1 MDGSRSGAGG
11 GNEVGAAGEEEGL
24 PRGLDQEGRGGVE
37 EMGTREEGC
46 DGGRGRSELGFGLR
60 VVGISFSFLFFLFC
74 R

>member
-1 MDGSRSGAGG
+1 MRLGGSLDLLRGRLGG
-11 GNEVGAAGEEEGL
+11 G
-24 PRGLDQEGRGGVE
+24 REGRRRRNLDREGGGGE
-37 EMGTREEGC
+37 EMGTREEGG